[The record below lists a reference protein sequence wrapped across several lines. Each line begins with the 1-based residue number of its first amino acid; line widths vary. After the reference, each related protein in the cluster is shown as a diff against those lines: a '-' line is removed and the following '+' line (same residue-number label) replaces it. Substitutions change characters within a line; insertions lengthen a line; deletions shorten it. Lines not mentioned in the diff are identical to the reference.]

1 MLKFSRRNVLQLAA
15 GAVALP
21 AGSQFA
27 SAQLYPARPVRVIVG
42 FAAGGT
48 TDIGAR
54 LVAQWLSESLGQQF
68 IVENRPGAST
78 RLATEAVALAPGD
91 GYTLLMATTTNVI
104 NALLYQ
110 QPSYN
115 FVRDIVPVVG
125 VIRSPFVLE
134 VHPALPVNTVPELI
148 AYAKTNPD
156 KISMASFG
164 TNTSS
169 HLTGELFQMM
179 TGAKMLHV
187 PYQGSGPMLVDLTS
201 GQVQLAFDNLPASIE
216 LIRAGKLRALAVT
229 TKTRSSTLPDV
240 PALAE
245 IVPGFEASAWIGLA
259 APRGTPVEVI
269 DRLNKEINAALA
281 DPKIKARFAELSGMV
296 LGGTPAEFGNYI
308 AEEAEKWGRVIR
320 AANIKPQ

>member
-179 TGAKMLHV
+179 TGVKMLHV
-187 PYQGSGPMLVDLTS
+187 PYHGSGPMLVDLTS

>member
-1 MLKFSRRNVLQLAA
+1 
-15 GAVALP
+15 
-21 AGSQFA
+21 
-27 SAQLYPARPVRVIVG
+27 
-42 FAAGGT
+42 
-48 TDIGAR
+48 
-54 LVAQWLSESLGQQF
+54 
-68 IVENRPGAST
+68 
-78 RLATEAVALAPGD
+78 
-91 GYTLLMATTTNVI
+91 MATTTNVI
-104 NALLYQ
+104 NELLYDH
-110 QPSYN
+110 PNYD
-115 FVRDIVPVVG
+115 FIRDIVPVVG

-148 AYAKTNPD
+148 AYAKANPD

-169 HLTGELFQMM
+169 HLTGELFKMV
-179 TGAKMLHV
+179 TGVKMQHV
-187 PYQGSGPMLVDLTS
+187 PYHGSGPMLVDLIS

-229 TKTRSSTLPDV
+229 TKTRSSALPDV

-245 IVPGFEASAWIGLA
+245 IVPGFESSAWIGLA
-259 APRGTPVEVI
+259 APKGTPAEVI

-281 DPKIKARFAELSGMV
+281 DPKIKARFAELSGIV

-320 AANIKPQ
+320 AANIQPQ